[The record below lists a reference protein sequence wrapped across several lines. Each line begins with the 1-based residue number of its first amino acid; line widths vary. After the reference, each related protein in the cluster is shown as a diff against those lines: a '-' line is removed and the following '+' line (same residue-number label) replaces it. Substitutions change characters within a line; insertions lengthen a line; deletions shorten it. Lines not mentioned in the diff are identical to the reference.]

1 MNRQT
6 LIYYSKLKRKQVTEN
21 SNLYNIFKFTG
32 IEIPFPIIEDKDM
45 SIAKLYGMI
54 SRPMSN
60 TSTVR
65 CVFIIDDKQKIQK
78 CINFTISCK
87 KKNPV
92 YKIYQSLYIPLLG
105 IEYVNNN
112 CKYSINKITT
122 DFNVNINDLLTFE
135 NTNLFKNEMYDL
147 SALKQKIS
155 ECIYKSNI
163 NISNNDFETI
173 KLSPKIFLKIYNN
186 LNLDK
191 KHFFN
196 SDLLTILTKE
206 LNKNKKDLSN
216 RFEKMLLLNNML

>member
-1 MNRQT
+1 M
-6 LIYYSKLKRKQVTEN
+6 ICKLYTSDFCNGLK
-21 SNLYNIFKFTG
+21 LYNCDINPKFYLDYFCKIFK
-32 IEIPFPIIEDKDM
+32 DKN
-45 SIAKLYGMI
+45 ILVKLYGDKNFHNYYNSILMQ
-54 SRPMSN
+54 
-60 TSTVR
+60 
-65 CVFIIDDKQKIQK
+65 FIIDDKQKIQK

-92 YKIYQSLYIPLLG
+92 YKIYQSLYIPLLE

-112 CKYSINKITT
+112 CKYSINEITT
-122 DFNVNINDLLTFE
+122 DFNININDFLTFE

-191 KHFFN
+191 KQFFN
-196 SDLLTILTKE
+196 SDLRTILTKE